1 MNLELIV
8 ILALAIISIFTLFI
22 SFVFFR
28 KNKKLLD
35 EKNILESLVIKNSAS
50 NRLVDSLESFLEKK
64 DNAEKKLCDSVRLV
78 SSAST
83 VIYSE
88 MNKKDGSF
96 KPVFYSSSEDVNI
109 DEFSTEYVDDKTLA
123 IVAGSEGTYKIS
135 RKSEDDFFPKWFDSI
150 EFENVITLPIIMGF
164 ETSGCLYVFLSN
176 KLENNIDE
184 LLRNIWIITNLFQK
198 TEFKENKVLFET
210 NNEEMESIKDI
221 DNQTILNTISLD
233 ENLELLKFKD
243 KEISLSNSEYLIM
256 KRLFDKNGEVLSYT
270 EIENILWPN
279 KDGINKSAMRLHIH
293 RLRDKS
299 KNISENL
306 DVIKTVRGKG
316 IFLDKSLM

>member
-1 MNLELIV
+1 MNLELIA
-8 ILALAIISIFTLFI
+8 ILALGITSIFTLFI
-22 SFVFFR
+22 SFVFIR
-28 KNKKLLD
+28 KNKKLLS
-35 EKNILESLVIKNSAS
+35 ENNILEDLIVKNSTS
-50 NRLVDSLESFLEKK
+50 NRLVDSLESYLEKK
-64 DNAEKKLCDSVRLV
+64 DTPEKKLCDSVRLV
-78 SSAST
+78 SSANT
-83 VIYSE
+83 VIYLE
-88 MNKKDGSF
+88 MNKIDGSF
-96 KPVFYSSSEDVNI
+96 KPVFFSSSDDLNI
-109 DEFSTEYVDDKTLA
+109 EEFTTEYVDDKTLS
-123 IVAGSEGTYKIS
+123 IIAGSEGTYKIS
-135 RKSEDDFFPKWFDSI
+135 RKNDNDIFPKWFDSI
-150 EFENVITLPIIMGF
+150 EFENVITVPIIQGF
-164 ETSGCLYVFLSN
+164 ETSGSLYIFLTN
-176 KLENNIDE
+176 KLENDIDE
-184 LLRNIWIITNLFQK
+184 FLRNIWIITNLFQK
-198 TEFKENKVLFET
+198 TQVKENKVLFET
-210 NNEEMESIKDI
+210 NNEEVGSLENT
-221 DNQTILNTISLD
+221 DNQTIIKTISLD